1 MNSPLQPF
9 SAVAHV
15 FGTAHA
21 SSWCCHPHTAYASEA
36 GPPCQQSLYG
46 ICPEAA
52 YSFVQFDSVNVAASQ
67 AATYNMDILM
77 VV

>member
-1 MNSPLQPF
+1 MNFPLQPF

-21 SSWCCHPHTAYASEA
+21 SSWCCHPDAAYASEA
-36 GPPCQQSLYG
+36 DLPCLQSLHA

-52 YSFVQFDSVNVAASQ
+52 YSFVQLYSVNVAASQ
-67 AATYNMDILM
+67 AATYNMAILM